1 MSGRSSPAGTP
12 ESSGGPLL
20 PGFPETLPSQQC
32 HAAASVSAAVDLY
45 WKEGPP
51 KLQEERTKAT
61 GGQPLLPETGKTI
74 CYGNSTLQGVALLC
88 EVGGGPF
95 RVSSKT
101 LLTPR
106 PKEEGQQVAG
116 AVLS

>member
-1 MSGRSSPAGTP
+1 M
-12 ESSGGPLL
+12 L

-51 KLQEERTKAT
+51 KLQEKRTKAT
-61 GGQPLLPETGKTI
+61 GGQPLLPKTGKTI

-95 RVSSKT
+95 RASSKT

-106 PKEEGQQVAG
+106 PKEEGQQVVG

>member
-1 MSGRSSPAGTP
+1 MVLAVLPRDQRQGRVDEWALKPGRDTRVLWGTLAPWLPRDSS
-12 ESSGGPLL
+12 
-20 PGFPETLPSQQC
+20 Q
-32 HAAASVSAAVDLY
+32 SAVPCCSLSLSCCVHLY

-51 KLQEERTKAT
+51 KLQKRTKAT

-95 RVSSKT
+95 RVSSKHF
-101 LLTPR
+101 
-106 PKEEGQQVAG
+106 
-116 AVLS
+116 